1 MLESLFHTQ
10 NIINISFPSKTWEH
24 KPQTMDF
31 LPIHTLHFAYLNV
44 AFLVLIVVLLSFVYL
59 RGIIRLVTR
68 CKPFMFLF
76 KQHRIC
82 VHTEINN

>member
-44 AFLVLIVVLLSFVYL
+44 TFFSSVNS
-59 RGIIRLVTR
+59 GVT
-68 CKPFMFLF
+68 
-76 KQHRIC
+76 
-82 VHTEINN
+82 